1 MAEAQAVSVVAGLAG
16 AAEGRPVFHGGAG
29 GLKALGLDRL
39 VQGGDWPAKAALASL
54 FRDLGVADLE
64 TTSRSPTHKAHPDSG
79 GGEFDEGEIV
89 GVVLFEARCDGPE
102 VFELIEEAFDKV
114 SEAVEI

>member
-1 MAEAQAVSVVAGLAG
+1 VSVVAGLAG
-16 AAEGRPVFHGGAG
+16 AAEGRPVFHRGAG

-64 TTSRSPTHKAHPDSG
+64 TTSSPTMMVDRAPAHHEAHNERRYASFSG
-79 GGEFDEGEIV
+79 ERVRPPPLQGIY
-89 GVVLFEARCDGPE
+89 GP
-102 VFELIEEAFDKV
+102 
-114 SEAVEI
+114 